1 MPNQPQPSE
10 ASVQPRR
17 EFLKSTLVSA
27 GAAGMGASA
36 GLSVARGANV
46 GGSDKIR
53 IGMVGCGGRC
63 TGAAAD
69 VMTADSATQ
78 LVAMADLFDE
88 RVKSKRDSLKAK
100 FPNQVSV
107 DDDHCF
113 VGLDGY
119 QHVIE
124 NVDLV
129 LIACAA
135 KFHPMYAKA
144 AIDAGKHV
152 FLEKPHGIDPAGVK
166 VVEET
171 CEIAKQKNLGVL
183 SGLHSR
189 YHQKYRETIDRVLD
203 GQIGEIVSIE
213 ENFLRGPYGNIA
225 RSQEQRELEIQ
236 YGNQYRFSWLCGDD
250 VTQSLIHNLDRAT
263 WALGGATPV
272 DCHGLGGRS
281 GPDHLLGD
289 VFDHHSVVY
298 RYENGV
304 RVYALCRTTSG
315 CYGESTSTIMGSKGI
330 AVPTQGIIRGNNEW
344 RYSGPGGSPYVAE
357 QAAFL
362 KSIRASN
369 PINSGDY
376 MVKSNTI
383 AVMGQMSC
391 YSGKEVRWDQ
401 IKQSDFRW
409 GPRPEDCTWDMQ
421 PPTQPDS
428 NGVYP
433 VCAQPGTTTTI

>member
-1 MPNQPQPSE
+1 MPTQPQSSKPSGQ
-10 ASVQPRR
+10 ARR
-17 EFLKSTLVSA
+17 EFLKSTAAGV
-27 GAAGMGASA
+27 GAAA
-36 GLSVARGANV
+36 GLSVLRSAHAA
-46 GGSDKIR
+46 GSDTIR
-53 IGMVGCGGRC
+53 IGMIGCGGRC
-63 TGAAAD
+63 SGAATD
-69 VMTADSATQ
+69 VMNADPATQ
-78 LVAMADLFDE
+78 LVAMADLFDD
-88 RVKSKRDSLKAK
+88 RVKKMRDTLAARY
-100 FPNQVSV
+100 PDQVSV

-119 QHVIE
+119 QRVIE

-144 AIDAGKHV
+144 GIEAGKHV

-171 CEIAKQKNLGVL
+171 CKLARQKNLGLL

-189 YHQKYRETIDRVLD
+189 YHQKYGETIERVLD

-213 ENFLRGPYGNIA
+213 ENFLRGPYGNT
-225 RSQEQRELEIQ
+225 SHSDHLPELEIQ

-281 GPDHLLGD
+281 GPQDLLGD

-298 RYENGV
+298 HYENGV
-304 RVYALCRTTSG
+304 RLYALCRTTAK
-315 CYGESTSTIMGSKGI
+315 CYTESSSTIMGTKGI
-330 AVPTQGIIRGNNEW
+330 AVPTRGIITGQSEW
-344 RYSGPGGSPYVAE
+344 KYSGPGGSPYLAE
-357 QAAFL
+357 QTAFI
-362 KSIRASN
+362 KSIRDGQ

-376 MVKSNTI
+376 MIKSNMI

-391 YSGKEVRWDQ
+391 YSGEEIRWDQ
-401 IKQSDFRW
+401 INKSDFRW
-409 GPRPEDCTWDMQ
+409 GPPAEDCTWGMQ
-421 PPTQPDS
+421 PPTKPDS

-433 VCAQPGTTTTI
+433 VCAIPGVTRTV